1 MIVHFENSH
10 RPTPFHE
17 IFAEFGSIAQ
27 TESGLWTY
35 AKFGSLTNAYP
46 VCGRNM
52 TQRPL
57 GAACGRPNPTYDNP
71 YEAYNTKYGAG
82 IFPRGGGTECDIY
95 KKNLSSK
102 IFCPHPSNWVKEC
115 SLVKGKFIFFSNVVQ
130 CIMASFF
137 SILFNIMSQST

>member
-82 IFPRGGGTECDIY
+82 IFPRGGDR
-95 KKNLSSK
+95 
-102 IFCPHPSNWVKEC
+102 
-115 SLVKGKFIFFSNVVQ
+115 
-130 CIMASFF
+130 M
-137 SILFNIMSQST
+137 

>member
-1 MIVHFENSH
+1 MEIKTYQFCSGFSLQTHCWIDKQNSFFPPTFENFVWTPTLVHWGPSYRQKIVIVHFENSH

-71 YEAYNTKYGAG
+71 YEAYNTK
-82 IFPRGGGTECDIY
+82 
-95 KKNLSSK
+95 
-102 IFCPHPSNWVKEC
+102 
-115 SLVKGKFIFFSNVVQ
+115 
-130 CIMASFF
+130 
-137 SILFNIMSQST
+137 